1 MKNINL
7 KKTTMEKL
15 IKKLVIKTEI
25 TLLTGLHIGGN
36 KDSVEIGGIDNPVI
50 KIGTKKGEPYIPG
63 SSLKGKIR
71 SLLEQIHGISEVGGG
86 RKGIEKKTDMAN
98 KINDLFGYA
107 DDYKP
112 SKIIFRDAYLTE
124 DSLKK
129 LTESGDFLDMPFTEN
144 KYENT
149 IDRKTG
155 ITVRGG
161 LRQTERVPAGVSFDL
176 SFVLNIWDNDE
187 DGKKSLNLLKEGI
200 YALEHDYLGGSG
212 SRGYGQISITTIK
225 EYSNYVDYD
234 KESKEG
240 FVKLND

>member
-1 MKNINL
+1 MKNNNL
-7 KKTTMEKL
+7 KFNAMEKL

-86 RKGIEKKTDMAN
+86 RKGIKNKTDMAN

-112 SKIIFRDAYLTE
+112 SKIIFRDAYLT
-124 DSLKK
+124 DVSLKK
-129 LTESGDFLDMPFTEN
+129 LVDSADFLDMPFTEN

-149 IDRKTG
+149 IDRKNGVT
-155 ITVRGG
+155 IKGG
-161 LRQTERVPAGVSFDL
+161 LRQTERVPADVSFKAI
-176 SFVLNIWDNDE
+176 FVLNIWGNDD
-187 DGKKSLNLLKEGI
+187 DGKKSLDLLKEGI

-212 SRGYGQISITTIK
+212 SRGYGQISFSPIK
-225 EYSNYVDYD
+225 DYSDYTEYN
-234 KESKEG
+234 KENEEG
-240 FVKLND
+240 FVNLNN